1 MKLEESKK
9 PENRSF
15 GHEFVDM
22 EDEANS
28 DFDVEDERNNSHEKM
43 INHSVINRAGAVKEQ
58 SQNLV
63 GINNS
68 GKVGSYASH
77 YMQAIAHNHIQP
89 KSFNRSNASTV
100 KQDLEHS
107 H

>member
-1 MKLEESKK
+1 
-9 PENRSF
+9 
-15 GHEFVDM
+15 M

-58 SQNLV
+58 GQNV
-63 GINNS
+63 IGINNS
-68 GKVGSYASH
+68 GKIGSYASH
-77 YMQAIAHNHIQP
+77 YMQTIAQNHIQP

-100 KQDLEHS
+100 KQDLDHS
-107 H
+107 HLDANGVEAI